1 MSKEY
6 MLDRIMA
13 FLIDADEQIM
23 RIAFAF
29 ISGITT
35 KNGEDITLKAPEFPC

>member
-13 FLIDADEQIM
+13 FLLDADEQIM

-35 KNGEDITLKAPEFPC
+35 PNSEDITLIAPEWPC